1 MLAIL
6 VGLVPAFGFGLMG
19 CVSQLVGGSVANKQL
34 GLALPTLPLALVMS
48 LVRPVAWSSGL
59 VVAAAIDGIAWSAS
73 EALLL
78 YSFGILGVSRSVP
91 VSTGVQLLGTSAI
104 GVLFLG
110 EWRGQSQ
117 LALGLL
123 ALVLV
128 AAGVVLCSREDASA
142 IESAASRPGH
152 EGWSANAR
160 GMACVMLSAGLS
172 VAYAST
178 SSIFA
183 VDALDLLL
191 PQSLFM
197 VASSFAVGLVSSK
210 GRLVG
215 SPEAVLGRKTWENML
230 AGALFAIA
238 NACVLLSNQ
247 MNGLAVGWTL
257 AQMNVIVSTVGGL
270 VLLHEHRSARG
281 LAFVVTGMAL
291 VAFGGVL
298 IGLTKA

>member
-6 VGLVPAFGFGLMG
+6 VRLVPAFGFGLMD

-48 LVRPVAWSSGL
+48 LVRPFMWSPEL
-59 VVAAAIDGIAWSAS
+59 VVSAAIGGIAWSVS

-91 VSTGVQLLGTSAI
+91 VSTGLQLLGTSTI

-110 EWRGQSQ
+110 EWQGQSQ
-117 LALGLL
+117 LTLGLL

-128 AAGVVLCSREDASA
+128 AVGVILCSREDAPA
-142 IESAASRPGH
+142 AAAAASRCEQGSGP
-152 EGWSANAR
+152 ANAR

-172 VAYAST
+172 VAYASAN
-178 SSIFA
+178 SVLA

-197 VASSFAVGLVSSK
+197 VASSFAIGFVSSRGK
-210 GRLVG
+210 VVG
-215 SPEAVLGRKTWENML
+215 GSEAVLGRKTWENML
-230 AGALFAIA
+230 AGVLFAIA

-270 VLLHEHRSARG
+270 VLLRERRSTRG
-281 LAFVVTGMAL
+281 LVLVVAGMAL
-291 VAFGGVL
+291 VALGGVL